1 MIDFNIFTILSTAR
15 VYTISC
21 LYMLVTFITIT
32 FFFFSSA
39 VIVIQFWTLSRYS
52 CTAYVLY
59 ILDLAST
66 NFYFSEPTEHSV
78 SFYIVCLLVR
88 IKKKFW
94 KFRKKLYGKFRTI
107 DWFIISNKSHRK
119 LKWFHEIFFRFLTLQ
134 KKKKK
139 KKIRQN
145 DDFYEMTILWKTFS
159 RTNIWWLSW
168 IWSEEDWNTN
178 LTNLCHVF
186 VFGNI
191 QTIRTKNFVKITI
204 LRNVDVTK
212 KLFLLTKI

>member
-119 LKWFHEIFFRFLTLQ
+119 LKWFHEIFFRFFTL

-139 KKIRQN
+139 NSSKWWFFTKWRCYEKPLREQIFDDWVGSGLRRTEIQISLICVMFLSLGIFKQFVLKIS
-145 DDFYEMTILWKTFS
+145 S
-159 RTNIWWLSW
+159 R
-168 IWSEEDWNTN
+168 
-178 LTNLCHVF
+178 
-186 VFGNI
+186 
-191 QTIRTKNFVKITI
+191 
-204 LRNVDVTK
+204 
-212 KLFLLTKI
+212 